1 MTRRKRKIT
10 KKQTGGMIVN
20 LKDLP
25 QGTFLPSDS
34 THEKD
39 CVPRAMEELGLIPSS
54 VFFARCYEN
63 GVSFQE
69 IVALL
74 DAAYPIDSRGFR
86 TNHRAQPYFLHDID
100 SLERDLT
107 YDLTHRLQ
115 DGDALLA
122 MHDEHM
128 FIVFK
133 KGLRIYVR
141 EPQLN
146 SIIPLGEYLRGLIFS
161 GIDTFYMIFTEM
173 GSRIPRGQPPQIT
186 EELVQRIG
194 KAHVEQKISKLYKPP
209 PPATPK
215 NGSDGSG
222 WRQAQESTKH
232 LRDEEARRLSLEKMD
247 RLRLWNSER
256 LRQAAED
263 ERLRQVEAEKSR
275 QWKGKRMGAELNLE
289 SNAARRL
296 KQEFLGQF
304 SDEEEEG
311 QPTAQRRKYGGGTR
325 KKTKKKQKRSSGV
338 SRKRRG

>member
-20 LKDLP
+20 LKNLP
-25 QGTFLPSDS
+25 QGTFLPSVP
-34 THEKD
+34 THGKD

-74 DAAYPIDSRGFR
+74 NAAYPIDSRGFR
-86 TNHRAQPYFLHDID
+86 TNHRAQQYFLDDIV

-107 YDLTHRLQ
+107 YDLTHRLE

-122 MHDEHM
+122 IHDTHM

-133 KGLRIYVR
+133 RGLRIYVR

-146 SIIPLGEYLRGLIFS
+146 SIIPLGKYLEGLIS
-161 GIDTFYMIFTEM
+161 AGIDTFYMIFTER
-173 GSRIPRGQPPQIT
+173 GSRIPPGQPPQIT

-194 KAHVEQKISKLYKPP
+194 QAHVEQKISKLYKPP
-209 PPATPK
+209 PPAP
-215 NGSDGSG
+215 GSS
-222 WRQAQESTKH
+222 WHIAQESTKPS
-232 LRDEEARRLSLEKMD
+232 RDAEARLLSDAKMEL
-247 RLRLWNSER
+247 LRQWNSER
-256 LRQAAED
+256 LSQAAEA
-263 ERLRQVEAEKSR
+263 ERLRQVEAEQLR
-275 QWKGKRMGAELNLE
+275 QWKGKRMGSTLNLE

-296 KQEFLGQF
+296 KAEFLGHF
-304 SDEEEEG
+304 SDEEEEEEG
-311 QPTAQRRKYGGGTR
+311 KPTAQRTRHEGGTR
-325 KKTKKKQKRSSGV
+325 KKTKKKQRRSSGV